1 MAPYQQNFY
10 QPMQGYQMPIYPGQ
24 AQPMMDNLAQLR
36 QQQMQPQQQQPML
49 LGRAVSDIAEAR
61 AVPSDLSGQPMFFPD
76 LSHNAI
82 HMKVFNPQTGA
93 GDFYTFNLAQ
103 PASQAAQKP
112 VQRPA
117 AAQVRYA
124 LAEDVE
130 AIQGQIQGIRDDV
143 SRLMGRDPEVNHDV

>member
-1 MAPYQQNFY
+1 
-10 QPMQGYQMPIYPGQ
+10 MPVYPGQ

-36 QQQMQPQQQQPML
+36 QQQQQPML

-103 PASQAAQKP
+103 PAAQAAQKP

-130 AIQGQIQGIRDDV
+130 AIQGQIQGIREDV
-143 SRLMGRDPEVNHDV
+143 SRLMGRDPEVIQDV

>member
-1 MAPYQQNFY
+1 MAPYQPNY
-10 QPMQGYQMPIYPGQ
+10 YPMQGYQMPIYPGQ
-24 AQPMMDNLAQLR
+24 AQPMDNMAQLR
-36 QQQMQPQQQQPML
+36 QQQQASIL

-61 AVPSDLSGQPMFFPD
+61 AVPSDLNGQPMFFPD

-93 GDFYTFNLAQ
+93 GDFYTFTLSQ
-103 PASQAAQKP
+103 PAAQAAQKP

-143 SRLMGRDPEVNHDV
+143 SRLMGKAQEVTGDV

>member
-1 MAPYQQNFY
+1 MPYQPNY
-10 QPMQGYQMPIYPGQ
+10 YPMQGYQMPVYPGQ
-24 AQPMMDNLAQLR
+24 AQPMMDSMAQMR
-36 QQQMQPQQQQPML
+36 QQQMQPQQQPIL

-82 HMKVFNPQTGA
+82 HLKVFNPQTGA

-103 PASQAAQKP
+103 PAAAAAQKP

-143 SRLMGRDPEVNHDV
+143 SRLMGRDPEVKHDV

>member
-1 MAPYQQNFY
+1 MAMYPYNNYGMQY
-10 QPMQGYQMPIYPGQ
+10 PMQSYQGQ
-24 AQPMMDNLAQLR
+24 QPMMDNLAQLR
-36 QQQMQPQQQQPML
+36 QNQQPVL

-61 AVPSDLSGQPMFFPD
+61 AVPSDLNGQPMFFPD

-93 GDFYTFNLAQ
+93 GDFYTFNLANN
-103 PASQAAQKP
+103 AAQFAQKA

-124 LAEDVE
+124 LADDVQ
-130 AIQGQIQGIRDDV
+130 ALQGQIQGIRDDV
-143 SRLMGRDPEVNHDV
+143 SRLMNKGVDADA